1 MSEAAPTQNCCHQVA
16 PQSGSALPLI
26 LALLTVL
33 SATAI
38 AITRTAVAN
47 TRLTASVSAA
57 GATFRLAAE
66 ATTNTLQTAR
76 QQPALLPANG
86 ITQLPDLQ
94 HQSGSAQITVHHI
107 GTVASCA
114 ALAPLPG
121 VRHDYEIRVTA
132 NGPRGAL
139 SHHRQ
144 GFYICREACAATPCI
159 GVETL
164 AMPSYWYQTRP
175 DKP

>member
-1 MSEAAPTQNCCHQVA
+1 MSDAASKPDGCKQIA
-16 PQSGSALPLI
+16 PQSGSALPVI

-57 GATFRLAAE
+57 GVAFRLADE
-66 ATTNTLQTAR
+66 ATTNTLQTVR
-76 QQPALLPANG
+76 QQPALLPASG
-86 ITQLPDLQ
+86 IAQLPGMQ
-94 HQSGSAQITVHHI
+94 HQSGSAQIQVHYM

-114 ALAPLPG
+114 AMAPLAG
-121 VRHDYEIRVTA
+121 VRHNYEIRVTA
-132 NGPRGAL
+132 NGPRGAR

-144 GFYICREACAATPCI
+144 GFYICREACAAAPCI